1 MQSFSRTLRTDGHVS
16 LCRAFQLSF
25 SDDLDVVVDAIPSVT
40 HRDKVFLDRFMN
52 KEGIVRFRR
61 FTATP
66 GQYETTLYPRPTK
79 DSPFVKLV
87 SSTQTR
93 FYKALP
99 LQVFPLHNTT
109 CYFVVETLKPV
120 IVLEGGIYR
129 MVPENTEIQLNAKD
143 SMNLDKPL
151 NDKNLQSLRFNWQC
165 TQKFASGFCPG
176 GPISAEPSLTIPAE
190 HVTLNNVFNVTLTV
204 KTNNNAKDTV
214 TQTIEVVA
222 NAAKLR
228 IR

>member
-1 MQSFSRTLRTDGHVS
+1 LR
-16 LCRAFQLSF
+16 
-25 SDDLDVVVDAIPSVT
+25 
-40 HRDKVFLDRFMN
+40 
-52 KEGIVRFRR
+52 
-61 FTATP
+61 
-66 GQYETTLYPRPTK
+66 
-79 DSPFVKLV
+79 
-87 SSTQTR
+87 
-93 FYKALP
+93 
-99 LQVFPLHNTT
+99 NTT
-109 CYFVVETLKPV
+109 CYFVVQVLKPV

-129 MVPENTEIQLNAKD
+129 KVPPNIEVQLNAKD

-190 HVTLNNVFNVTLTV
+190 HVTLNNVINVTLNVITS
-204 KTNNNAKDTV
+204 NNAEDTV
-214 TQTIEVVA
+214 TQTIEVVN